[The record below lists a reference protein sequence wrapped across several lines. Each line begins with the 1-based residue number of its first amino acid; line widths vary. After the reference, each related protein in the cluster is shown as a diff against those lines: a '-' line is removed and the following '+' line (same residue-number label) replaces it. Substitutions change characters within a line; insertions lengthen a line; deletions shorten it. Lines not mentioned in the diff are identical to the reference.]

1 MRTINSNRIALT
13 ALLALSTALGLSAC
27 SGSISVNPSV
37 SSADFAK
44 NVKTSLDKQSG
55 LSTTVDCG
63 SKDIDLTESAVVH
76 CDVVG
81 ADSPDQH
88 YDAAVTVSGIKGGAY
103 DIAVKVAD
111 QPKP

>member
-1 MRTINSNRIALT
+1 MRIINSNRLVLT
-13 ALLALSTALGLSAC
+13 ALLATSVGLGLTAC
-27 SGSISVNPSV
+27 SFSANPAV

-88 YDAAVTVSGIKGGAY
+88 YDAAVTISGIKGGAY